1 MADIPILN
9 GGYKPTNIT
18 GGHHLV
24 GGATSAPPA
33 WCCDERDTRAMTPDL
48 GIPRSQSRGVRA
60 FPSILRQKRLARG
73 ELATHPS
80 VVG

>member
-1 MADIPILN
+1 MGIINQQTSL
-9 GGYKPTNIT
+9 GGTT
-18 GGHHLV
+18 WW
-24 GGATSAPPA
+24 GATSAPPA
-33 WCCDERDTRAMTPDL
+33 WCFYERDTRAMTPDL

-60 FPSILRQKRLARG
+60 FPSILQQKRLARG